1 MLDEKEKRVGLS
13 DNSFVAGGKTFI
25 VHSSVNI
32 RMYRVLEELQVRA
45 RFGMNYAQLH
55 AGYVKWVELKNTKK
69 DFDADV
75 HLRNVFEGVARGVNK
90 QNDPLVL
97 ICTLFCWPQ
106 GEPRI
111 DWDEELANDTIN
123 LWSEEGYPVED
134 FLLLGLQFV
143 RRYQTGSLTESL
155 SISGAEEGNQG

>member
-1 MLDEKEKRVGLS
+1 M
-13 DNSFVAGGKTFI
+13 AGGKTFI

-111 DWDEELANDTIN
+111 DWDEELANETIN

-143 RRYQTGSLTESL
+143 RRYQSGSLTESL